1 MVRLEKLNVDLKNI
15 AYKDELTGVN
25 TIEKFK
31 FGCKSKYLYT

>member
-25 TIEKFK
+25 TEKI
-31 FGCKSKYLYT
+31 C